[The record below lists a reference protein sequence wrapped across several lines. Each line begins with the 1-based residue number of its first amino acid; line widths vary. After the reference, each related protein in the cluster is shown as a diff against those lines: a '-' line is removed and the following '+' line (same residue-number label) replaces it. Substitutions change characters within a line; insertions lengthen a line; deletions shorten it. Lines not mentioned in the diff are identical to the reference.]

1 MLGQRMDKI
10 ATPEFIAPDP
20 HVLGVDVR
28 AADID
33 DFGHVNN
40 VVYLGWIARAAW
52 AHSKALGFDFAAYR
66 DLDCGFVVTR
76 HEIDYR
82 AACPPDTTALIA
94 TWITANDGRV
104 RLRRRFQIILQG
116 TGTTL
121 AFAMSDFAT
130 IKISTGRACRM
141 PAQFATGYP
150 ANDALEPLFTRLR

>member
-150 ANDALEPLFTRLR
+150 AYDALEPLFTRLR